1 MRVERRMDGYHGVM
15 GIHGK
20 FEVNHTGVS
29 NRPRCKPKAR
39 WPSRRPI
46 NDVYL
51 TSGSHDRLRK

>member
-1 MRVERRMDGYHGVM
+1 MDGYHGVM